1 MPNATPYVLAS
12 PRARRIPD
20 LGILTTLVPPQM
32 VDDALAQ
39 QSVVT
44 KRLRRLP
51 MRLLVYI
58 IVVGAALFPSESY
71 RELQTRLE
79 GGWQVRGAG
88 PWRRLTSSA
97 ISHARARLPWQ
108 VMRTLFAALAIPG
121 FDATAGLW
129 RGFHLVAIDGASM
142 EMAASDT
149 NEAEFAGP
157 TGKNGRRVGYPQLR
171 MVTLVDCWTRS
182 ALAAT
187 VGNFARGEGRL
198 AVDLVDKIGRGM
210 LVLADRG
217 FVGVELITLI
227 RGAGGHILWR
237 VKKGVA
243 ARPKSVLPDGSY
255 LAEMRARNHHG
266 RGWITGE
273 RPKPITVRVIE
284 FTLHGQFHR
293 LITTLID
300 PVQAPARE
308 LILLYSQRWQI
319 ETFYRE
325 CKGNEQGRRRLL
337 RSRTPNGVYQ
347 EIWATLIVHLL
358 TRTLICWVVDH
369 SPKVDDPRVI
379 SFEHATAFIQGY
391 LRAGL
396 RLSWRRL
403 LGWAVAALTQADA
416 LLRPP
421 LKPRSNPRQVKP
433 RPARYQV
440 RASPITAALSFDQAS
455 IVFLPRL
462 AAA

>member
-1 MPNATPYVLAS
+1 MPNVTPYVLAS

-20 LGILTTLVPPQM
+20 LGFLTTVVPPQM

-44 KRLRRLP
+44 QRIRRLP

-58 IVVGAALFPSESY
+58 VLGAALFPSESY
-71 RELQTRLE
+71 RDLQTRLE

-108 VMRTLFAALAIPG
+108 VMWTLFAALAIPS
-121 FDATAGLW
+121 FEATAGLW

-157 TGKNGRRVGYPQLR
+157 TGKDQRRVGYPQLR

-182 ALAAT
+182 ALAAA

-227 RGAGGHILWR
+227 REAGGHILWR

-255 LAEMRARNHHG
+255 LAVMRARNHHG
-266 RGWITGE
+266 RGWIAGK

-293 LITTLID
+293 LITTLLD

-379 SFEHATAFIQGY
+379 SFEHATAFIQGN

-396 RLSWRRL
+396 RLSWQRL

-433 RPARYQV
+433 RPIRYQV

>member
-20 LGILTTLVPPQM
+20 LGILTILVPPQM
-32 VDDALAQ
+32 VGDALAQ
-39 QSVVT
+39 HGAATQ
-44 KRLRRLP
+44 RLRRLP
-51 MRLLVYI
+51 MSLLVYFQL
-58 IVVGAALFPSESY
+58 GMALFPSEPY

-79 GGWQVRGAG
+79 GGWQVPGAG
-88 PWRRLTSSA
+88 PWQRLTSSA
-97 ISHARARLPWQ
+97 ISHARERLPWQ
-108 VMRTLFAALAIPG
+108 VMGTLFAALAIPG
-121 FDATAGLW
+121 FEATAGLW
-129 RGFHLVAIDGASM
+129 RGFQLVAIDGASM

-171 MVTLVDCWTRS
+171 MVTLIDCWTRS

-187 VGNFARGEGRL
+187 VADFARGEGRL
-198 AVDLVDKIGRGM
+198 AVNLLDKIGPGM

-227 RGAGGHILWR
+227 REAGGEILWR

-243 ARPKSVLPDGSY
+243 ARPKKVLADGSY
-255 LAEMRARNHHG
+255 LAVMRARTHHG

-284 FTLHGQFHR
+284 FRLHGQFHR

-300 PVQAPARE
+300 PLQAPARE

-337 RSRTPNGVYQ
+337 RSRTPNGVHQ

-358 TRTLICWVVDH
+358 TRELICSVVDH
-369 SPKVDDPRVI
+369 SPEVDDPKVI
-379 SFEHATAFIQGY
+379 SFKQATAFIQDC
-391 LRAGL
+391 LRARL
-396 RLSWRRL
+396 RLSWQRL

-421 LKPRSNPRQVKP
+421 LKPRSNPRQVK
-433 RPARYQV
+433 ARTSRYKV
-440 RASPITAALSFDQAS
+440 RASPSTAAAPFHHAS